1 MLTRQSA
8 QQLMPEK
15 LIALAREKLLATALS
30 VSEIAYALGFEHSQ
44 PFSKL
49 LKGKTAL
56 APLEFRK
63 SFRLN

>member
-1 MLTRQSA
+1 
-8 QQLMPEK
+8 MPEK